1 MPEGEIYNKVW
12 IKFLQTGFKPEIK
25 KGGSL
30 WMTPKARSFEAFTN
44 EIFLAKSK
52 KIEWVP

>member
-1 MPEGEIYNKVW
+1 MYNKVW

-25 KGGSL
+25 KGGIL